1 MKKRHLKYPVS
12 ILLIFFIFTQSIF
25 AGPPPDIVGQ
35 SAILMDR
42 ATGSI
47 LYQKNAKIKMYPA
60 STTKILTSVLCL
72 ENLDPD
78 SHMAK
83 TSGSVQNV
91 PSDSSHIGLRI
102 GDIFPIYDAIN
113 AVMLG
118 SDNYVSYDLA
128 TLLDGSIEDF
138 ASRMNTKARQIG
150 AYNSHFVNPHGYHDP
165 NHYTTAQDLALIMDY
180 AFDNASFA
188 SMIKSPSYI
197 LHRLNLESEPIEFAN
212 TVKLLDPDSPY
223 YRDYI
228 LGGKTGYTKAAGRSL
243 VAVAQQDGM
252 ELIGVV
258 LKSENPDFF
267 EDMNTLFDYGF
278 ENFKLVNKEGHTDLE
293 NISFSPWAK
302 EIIDFAFDNKLLE
315 PSTQNYQSPL
325 SKRDFLELLMRTI
338 YLSEHQSLDGFSK
351 DFAINQA
358 LDLGLIPNT
367 SILSGFNDP
376 ISRETGASLVAELL
390 QAINYQPISLYPMLV
405 YQDQNLMAPNNL
417 ASIYYLQQREI
428 MGSNNSNYFYPQDQL
443 TLEEGL
449 SLITQ
454 IYKLYSSSP
463 QSYINKYKNPLY
475 D

>member
-1 MKKRHLKYPVS
+1 MKSKHFKYPIT
-12 ILLIFFIFTQSIF
+12 ILLCFVIFAQSIF

-47 LYQKNAKIKMYPA
+47 LYQKNSNTKMYPA

-72 ENLDPD
+72 ENLDID
-78 SHMAK
+78 THMAK

-91 PSDSSHIGLRI
+91 PTDSSHIGLRI

-128 TLLDGSIEDF
+128 TLLDGSIEGF
-138 ASRMNTKARQIG
+138 ADRMNAKARQIG
-150 AYNSHFVNPHGYHDP
+150 ASNSHFVNPHGYHDP
-165 NHYTTAQDLALIMDY
+165 DHYTTAHDLALIMDY
-180 AFDNASFA
+180 AFSNSTFA
-188 SMIKSPSYI
+188 SIIKSPDYI
-197 LHRLNLESEPIEFAN
+197 LQRLNVETEPIEFSN

-228 LGGKTGYTKAAGRSL
+228 LGGKTGYTRAAGRSL
-243 VAVAQQDGM
+243 VAVAEQDGM

-258 LKSENPDFF
+258 LKSGNPEFF

-278 ENFKLVNKEGHTDLE
+278 ENFKLKSEGNHSHIE

-302 EIIDFAFDNKLLE
+302 EIVDFSLE
-315 PSTQNYQSPL
+315 NDLMDPSTQSYQANL
-325 SKRDFLELLMRTI
+325 SKKDFIQLLMRTI
-338 YLSEHQSLDGFSK
+338 YLSEHKTLDGFSTEM
-351 DFAINQA
+351 AINNA
-358 LDLGLIPNT
+358 LALGLIANT
-367 SILSGFNDP
+367 SLLSGFNHP
-376 ISRETGASLVAELL
+376 ISRETGASLVTELL
-390 QAINYQPISLYPMLV
+390 RTINYQPLPLYSPHH
-405 YQDQNLMAPNNL
+405 YKDQNLMASNNV
-417 ASIYYLQQREI
+417 ASITYLQQRGI
-428 MGSNNSNYFYPQDQL
+428 MGSNNSDHFYPQDPL

-449 SLITQ
+449 SLISQ
-454 IYKLYSSSP
+454 VYKLYSNSTD
-463 QSYINKYKNPLY
+463 SYINKYKKGLY